1 MTFRPVS
8 RFQSE
13 ININT
18 STLVDPSS
26 GDELVFDAKIF
37 RALSTYQ
44 FTNRLLFRN
53 IAEYNTFDK
62 TVGMNLL
69 FTYRVNAGTAFYL
82 GYDDHYQQADH
93 VFTDTTGDRLFNYQP
108 FPEIT
113 SMKQTNRAV
122 FTKIQYLFRY

>member
-13 ININT
+13 INLST
-18 STLVDPSS
+18 SRLTDPRN
-26 GDELVFDAKIF
+26 GDELVFDVKIL

-44 FTNRLLFRN
+44 FTDRLLFRN

-62 TVGMNLL
+62 TVGLNFLL
-69 FTYRVNAGTAFYL
+69 TYRVNAGTAFYI
-82 GYDDHYQQADH
+82 GYDDRYQQADH
-93 VFTDTTGDRLFNYQP
+93 IVGDDVDGDGVPDFL
-108 FPEIT
+108 FPENT
-113 SMKQTNRAV
+113 TLQPTNRAV